1 MTDLS
6 LHDLAEEALRRLSA
20 IPFTL
25 EEFSE
30 GFSKQLDFLSEE
42 NRFALA
48 CCSRRAGKTIGCAA
62 HLIHTAWC
70 NPSVAVLYATLTR
83 QQAKRIIWDPLKTI
97 VEVYGIPAQCNE
109 SDLTIR
115 MENKSVIYLSGAKDK
130 QEVAKY
136 LGYPLKL
143 AYIDE
148 AQSFRPYLKELID
161 DAIAP
166 TLIDYAGSLRLMG
179 TPAPVPVGYFYELT
193 QNTQW
198 ARHAW
203 TLLDNPHLRKK
214 SGRDPMD
221 LVLDE
226 CRRRGVTLDDPGIQ
240 RHFFGKW
247 TVDSDALVFR
257 WQDRN
262 HFDESPSVMRH
273 VVGVDL
279 GYSDADAIA
288 VLGWDPLA
296 AKQQT
301 FLVEETV
308 KRKQGI
314 TDLAEMIRKVIDRYS
329 PLAVV
334 VDAGGLGKKIVSEMQ
349 TRFSLPVT
357 EAKKSD
363 KFAHIELV
371 NDALRTGSLMAKRD
385 SQFVQDSF
393 LLEWDRDKSNGDRRV
408 VSDAFHSD
416 IADAVLYAFRESLGW
431 LSKAPIKEPE
441 PGTDAYRIK
450 QAKEMKERLMARID
464 QKKADR
470 AYKDFLGD

>member
-1 MTDLS
+1 MTPTLDE
-6 LHDLAEEALRRLSA
+6 LAREALKRLNA

-25 EEFSE
+25 AEFSDD
-30 GFSKQLDFLSEE
+30 FPKQLAFISDPS
-42 NRFALA
+42 RFALA
-48 CCSRRAGKTIGCAA
+48 CCSRRAGKTIGCVAD
-62 HLIHTAWC
+62 LVHTALV
-70 NPSVAVLYATLTR
+70 NPGVAVLYATLTR
-83 QQAKRIIWDPLKTI
+83 KLAERIIWDPLKSLI
-97 VEVYGIPAQCNE
+97 EVYGIDAKVDE
-109 SDLTIR
+109 GDLTIR
-115 MENKSVIYLSGAKDK
+115 FPNRSVIYLSGAKDK

-143 AYIDE
+143 VYIDE

-179 TPAPVPVGYFYELT
+179 TPAPVPVGYFYDLT
-193 QNTQW
+193 QNPQW
-198 ARHAW
+198 SRHAW
-203 TLLDNPHLRKK
+203 TLLDNPHLRRK

-221 LVLDE
+221 LVIEE
-226 CRRRGVTLDDPGIQ
+226 CHRRGVTLDDPGIR
-240 RHFFGKW
+240 RHFFGEW
-247 TVDSDALVFR
+247 TVDSNALVFR
-257 WQDRN
+257 WQPHN
-262 HFDESPSVMRH
+262 HFDEKPTAALRH

-288 VLGWDPLA
+288 VLGWDPQDA
-296 AKQQT
+296 THKT
-301 FLVEETV
+301 FLVEEIV
-308 KRKQGI
+308 KNKQGI
-314 TDLAEMIRKVIDRYS
+314 TDLAEMIRRVVDRYS

-334 VDAGGLGKKIVSEMQ
+334 VDAGGLGKKIVAEMQ

-371 NDALRTGSLMAKRD
+371 NDALRTGSLMARKD

-431 LSKAPIKEPE
+431 LSKAPIKEPM
-441 PGTDAYRIK
+441 PGSDEWRAQ
-450 QAKEMKERLMARID
+450 QARETKLRLMARIE

-470 AYKDFLGD
+470 DLKDFIG